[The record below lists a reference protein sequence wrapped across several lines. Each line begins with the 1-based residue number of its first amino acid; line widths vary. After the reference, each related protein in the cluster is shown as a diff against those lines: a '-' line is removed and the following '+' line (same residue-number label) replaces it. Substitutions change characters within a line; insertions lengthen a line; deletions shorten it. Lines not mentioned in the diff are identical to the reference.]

1 MTNEQHNKYI
11 GFSFLA
17 HGSFQMLMLLLMG
30 LWFYFIFSSFPAK
43 PGEPA
48 PPMEFFGF
56 FFAFM
61 FVFQMIFTAPSF
73 IAAYALLKRKS
84 WARIASI
91 IAGVLSAMSVPVG
104 TAACVYAFWFFF
116 GDNWK
121 SIYSDGEPVS
131 DGYREHLQLMESQ
144 PWANMNADDVR
155 YSEQRQTS
163 PPDWR

>member
-1 MTNEQHNKYI
+1 M
-11 GFSFLA
+11 
-17 HGSFQMLMLLLMG
+17 MLLMG
-30 LWFYFIFSSFPAK
+30 LWFYFIFSTFPSR

-61 FVFQMIFTAPSF
+61 FIFQLIFTAPSF
-73 IAAYALLKRKS
+73 IAAYALLKKKS
-84 WARIASI
+84 WARITSI

-121 SIYSDGEPVS
+121 TVYAEGEPVH

-144 PWANMNADDVR
+144 PWSNIETDEVKFGER
-155 YSEQRQTS
+155 RQTS

>member
-1 MTNEQHNKYI
+1 MTDEQHNKYI
-11 GFSFLA
+11 AYSFLA
-17 HGSFQMLMLLLMG
+17 HGSFQLLMMLLMG
-30 LWFYFIFSSFPAK
+30 LMIFLTFP
-43 PGEPA
+43 PA
-48 PPMEFFGF
+48 PMEFLAF
-56 FFAFM
+56 FFAFIS
-61 FVFQMIFTAPSF
+61 IFYIIFAAPAF

-121 SIYSDGEPVS
+121 RIYSEGEPVS
-131 DGYREHLQLMESQ
+131 DGYREHLQLMERQ
-144 PWANMNADDVR
+144 PWANMETDSVK
-155 YSEQRQTS
+155 YGERQQTT

>member
-1 MTNEQHNKYI
+1 MTDEQHNKYI
-11 GFSFLA
+11 AFSFLA
-17 HGSFQMLMLLLMG
+17 HGSFQLLMLLLMG
-30 LWFYFIFSSFPAK
+30 LWFYFIFSSFPGR
-43 PGEPA
+43 PGDPA

-61 FVFQMIFTAPSF
+61 FVFQMLFTAPAF

-91 IAGVLSAMSVPVG
+91 IAGVLSAMSVPIG

-116 GDNWK
+116 SENCK
-121 SIYSDGEPVS
+121 SIYAADGS
-131 DGYREHLQLMESQ
+131 FHDGYREHLQLMERQ
-144 PWANMNADDVR
+144 PSANVETDEVKFGER
-155 YSEQRQTS
+155 RQTS

>member
-11 GFSFLA
+11 AFSFLA
-17 HGSFQMLMLLLMG
+17 HGSFQLLMLLLTGIM
-30 LWFYFIFSSFPAK
+30 FYLLMQDSGR
-43 PGEPA
+43 PGA
-48 PPMEFFGF
+48 PPPPMDFFLF
-56 FFAFM
+56 FFAF
-61 FVFQMIFTAPSF
+61 VSIFYIIFAAPAF
-73 IAAYALLKRKS
+73 IAAYALLKKKS
-84 WARIASI
+84 WARITSI

-121 SIYSDGEPVS
+121 TVYAEGEPVH

-144 PWANMNADDVR
+144 PWSSIETDEVKFGER
-155 YSEQRQTS
+155 RQTS